1 MSITI
6 ELSPET
12 LARLQTKATAE
23 HLSVDAYIVELITHD
38 AEDTHDVES
47 AELTTETELD
57 KAVHRLIARTP
68 EERASLQSAIL
79 AVSRPA
85 RALPAGKTLEEIVVG
100 AWPGTETDAKISQ
113 ALADLS

>member
-23 HLSVDAYIVELITHD
+23 HLSLDAYITELVTHD
-38 AEDTHDVES
+38 AEDAGHINTP
-47 AELTTETELD
+47 ETELD
-57 KAVHRLIARTP
+57 KAVHRMMLRTP
-68 EERASLQSAIL
+68 EEKAPLQNAIL
-79 AVSRPA
+79 AASRPA
-85 RALPAGKTLEEIVVG
+85 RALPEGKTLEDVVVG
-100 AWPGTETDAKISQ
+100 KWPSNETDAEIRQ